1 MDKRLF
7 GALAAMMLLGGCEK
21 AAQNMY
27 NQPKYKPLAASSL
40 WPDGQSARPIE
51 PGTVARSAGVI
62 AGTSSGRLGE
72 QALPQSE
79 AVVYPVDE
87 NGQVKANFAPGSPP
101 PPLANN
107 PLPIT
112 LATLERGRE
121 LFDIYCSPCHSRAGD
136 GDGMVV
142 RRGFPNPPSYHT
154 DRLRKAPDAHLY
166 SVITNGYGAM
176 YSYADRVDAP
186 DRWAIV
192 AYIRALQLS
201 QNARLSD
208 VPDAQRTELE
218 SSR

>member
-1 MDKRLF
+1 
-7 GALAAMMLLGGCEK
+7 MLLLLAGCEK

-40 WPDGQSARPIE
+40 WPDGKSARPTE
-51 PGTVARSAGVI
+51 AGTVAHSAGVI

-72 QALPQSE
+72 QALPQS
-79 AVVYPVDE
+79 AGPVYPVDE
-87 NGQVKANFAPGSPP
+87 TGQVKANLALGRLPQ
-101 PPLANN
+101 PLMSN
-107 PLPIT
+107 PLPVT

-121 LFDIYCSPCHSRAGD
+121 RFDIYCSPCHSRAGD

-176 YSYADRVDAP
+176 YSYGDRVDAP